1 MFWWWY
7 GSQREGVSSSSSSSS
22 SLSSSSQSSSSMS
35 SSSSTGRLE
44 FPIGKTVMSVG
55 GHSIVLSS
63 VSVFGSSLS
72 GIGVA
77 GASVEVPA

>member
-1 MFWWWY
+1 
-7 GSQREGVSSSSSSSS
+7 
-22 SLSSSSQSSSSMS
+22 MS

-44 FPIGKTVMSVG
+44 FPVGKTVMSVG

-77 GASVEVPA
+77 GASVEVPT